1 MEVVYQRAER
11 LIEGYDIL
19 ARIGKGGMG
28 TVFKAV
34 HLDSGKLVAL
44 KILPISLAKDRNYIR
59 RFLRE
64 ARAASE
70 LSHPNITRVFE
81 VGNYRGVFYFTMEYV
96 EGETLLERI
105 TRFGRLT
112 ATEALRIAE
121 EVARGLA
128 HAHKHKIVHRDVKP
142 ENIIIA
148 TDGTVKLTDLG
159 LAKRI
164 DDVEQDITVTGQ
176 VVGTPCY
183 MSPEQISAPKTV
195 DHRADIYALGATL
208 YHMVTGR
215 RPHLAET
222 SAKTML
228 NVLNKPLLFSEQDKV
243 PQPVQE
249 LIWRLTAKDRSARP
263 QSAEQAIS
271 EIHMALQALKRGVP
285 LRLQVA
291 PRRRKKLS
299 VPLGWVVASLI
310 AATIGALIAAA
321 LSAAPPKEALPLFR
335 KGVALAEKGRWNEAL
350 DLFNQALRLDSSL
363 AGAWNNRGTC
373 LFHLGRLAE
382 ACRSYEIALELDP
395 RNALLHKNYG
405 SVLLALGRYDE
416 AVKAFEEALR
426 LEPRLEAA
434 RKGLKAARAKI
445 AEQSK

>member
-28 TVFKAV
+28 TVFKAI
-34 HLDSGKLVAL
+34 HLDSGRLVAL

-105 TRFGRLT
+105 RRLGRLS

-121 EVARGLA
+121 GVARGLA
-128 HAHKHKIVHRDVKP
+128 HAHQHNIVHRDVKP

-215 RPHLAET
+215 RPHMAET
-222 SAKTML
+222 SAKIML
-228 NVLNKPLLFSEQDKV
+228 NVLNNPLLFEEQDEV

-249 LIWRLTAKDRSARP
+249 LIWRLTAKERSARP
-263 QSAEQAIS
+263 QNTEQAIR
-271 EIHMALQALKRGVP
+271 EIRLALQAVRRGVP
-285 LRLQVA
+285 LQLRIA
-291 PRRRKKLS
+291 PRRRKQLA
-299 VPLGWVVASLI
+299 VPLGWVVASLS
-310 AATIGALIAAA
+310 AATVGVLIAAA

-335 KGVALAEKGRWNEAL
+335 KGVALAEKERWNEAL
-350 DLFNQALRLDSSL
+350 DLFNQALRLDSNL

-373 LFHLGRLAE
+373 LFHLGRLGE

-416 AVKAFEEALR
+416 AVEAFEKALR
-426 LEPRLEAA
+426 LEPRLKAA
-434 RKGLKAARAKI
+434 QKGLEAARAKV